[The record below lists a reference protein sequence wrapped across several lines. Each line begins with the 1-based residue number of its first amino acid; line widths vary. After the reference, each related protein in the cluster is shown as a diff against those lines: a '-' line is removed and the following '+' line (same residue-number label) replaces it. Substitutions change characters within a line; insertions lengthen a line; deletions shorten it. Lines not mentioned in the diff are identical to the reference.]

1 MLHAEQYISSPL
13 QQKSKKKREK
23 DILTWISSGSEKV
36 TRSCC
41 IFITQQSVHCNSVNV
56 LLALVRVER
65 SPD

>member
-1 MLHAEQYISSPL
+1 MQNNTSQVLYNR
-13 QQKSKKKREK
+13 KVKKREK